1 MSQREEQAID
11 GVLFPAFACI
21 HSKAD
26 MTTAIS
32 SFNILAC
39 RAAKLNPISRL
50 SQVQFTPVCFVLCI
64 AFPLQTLLKVSSSH
78 RPPLH
83 RGEEFHF
90 SWSGAFWLIWRVVRQ
105 TRERQR
111 LKNTA
116 RAKHYCAN
124 DSDGW
129 TDFRHTSLHDLYVRT
144 TYKSLRCCHRR
155 CWGNHQRV
163 QQDPPSTYFE

>member
-105 TRERQR
+105 TKGRGNV
-111 LKNTA
+111 LKIPRGQSIIA
-116 RAKHYCAN
+116 RM
-124 DSDGW
+124 S
-129 TDFRHTSLHDLYVRT
+129 RT
-144 TYKSLRCCHRR
+144 VGQTFGIPHSTISSWYSRTLALLPPVLVGSSK
-155 CWGNHQRV
+155 RV